1 MSKTA
6 KSLLDLFINEVIIDE
21 SITDIV
27 GDKFGSYSKYIIQDR
42 ALPDLRDGL
51 KPVQRRILYAMYKL
65 GMFADKPY
73 KKSARIAGDVMG
85 KYHPHGDTSIY
96 EAMVRMSQYWKMNLE
111 LIDMHGNNGSI
122 DGDPAA
128 AMRYTEARLSQ
139 EAEYLL
145 QDIEKKTVEFVP
157 NFDDEELEPTVLPSK
172 FPNILVNGATG
183 ISSGYA
189 TNIPPHNISEVIAA
203 TIYRINNPE
212 CKLSDLTKL
221 IKGPD
226 FPTGGIVQGLDGI
239 KSAYKNG
246 SGRIIVRSKTEF
258 EEVKKDHFSII
269 ITEIPFEVNKAN
281 LVKKIDE
288 VRIDK
293 KLDGIK
299 EVRDESDRDG
309 LRIAIELRKD
319 ADKDFIL
326 QYLLKH
332 TSLQVSYNFNMVA
345 IDKKKPVKVGL
356 ENILD
361 SYIRHQKDVIRNR
374 SNFDKNKAEKRLHVV
389 EGLVKMVDVVDEII
403 KIIRNSKGKAES
415 KQGIID
421 KFGFTDIQAEAI
433 ITLQLYRLSNT
444 DITALIKEN
453 DQLTKE
459 IARLT
464 KILNDEK
471 QLQKVIISELESIDK
486 QIGKSR
492 KTIIEKEIEKIEI
505 SQKDLISEED
515 VVISLS
521 NGGDIKRTS
530 TRSFSASSGVAGHKE
545 NDSILFQA
553 TANTV
558 NTLLIFTTKGNYLYL
573 PVFKIPDKR
582 WKDTGEFIGSI
593 IPIEP
598 DEYIVSAIVV
608 ENFESNI
615 DVMMAT
621 ERGLIK
627 QTELSEFQVSRYSR
641 PVRAMKINKDDKM
654 VTVSFNQNNEH
665 DKITMITDNGLGLTF
680 LTDEVTKVGTSA
692 GGVKGVNVKDDEK
705 LVACLYTKDGYD
717 ITSITADGFMK
728 NTSLEEI
735 IFLKR
740 TKRPKK
746 FMQLIASDVLTDANV
761 IKTDSVIIGFD
772 QGTIVIDKSFGNT
785 NVFNHNGN
793 HVEVGPEFGRTKT
806 VSNLRVDYKE

>member
-1 MSKTA
+1 MSKSA
-6 KSLLDLFINEVIIDE
+6 KSLLDLFLNEVIIDE

-96 EAMVRMSQYWKMNLE
+96 EAMVRMSQYWKMNLQ

-128 AMRYTEARLSQ
+128 AMRYTEARLSL

-183 ISSGYA
+183 ISAGYA
-189 TNIPPHNISEVIAA
+189 TNIPPHNISEVVAA
-203 TIYRINNPE
+203 TIYRINHPE
-212 CKLSDLTKL
+212 CKLSELTKL
-221 IKGPD
+221 VKGPD

-258 EEVKKDHFSII
+258 AETKKDHYSII
-269 ITEIPFEVNKAN
+269 VTEIPFEVNKAN

-356 ENILD
+356 ETILD

-403 KIIRNSKGKAES
+403 KIIRESKGKTES

-421 KFGFTDIQAEAI
+421 RFGFTDIQAEAI

-444 DITALIKEN
+444 DINALIKEN

-471 QLQKVIISELESIDK
+471 QLQKVIVSELEAIDK
-486 QIGKSR
+486 QIGKPR
-492 KTIIEKEIEKIEI
+492 HTVIEKEIEKIEI
-505 SQKDLISEED
+505 SQKDLIVEED

-545 NDSILFQA
+545 NDSILYQA
-553 TANTV
+553 NASTV

-598 DEYIVSAIVV
+598 DEYVISAIVV
-608 ENFESNI
+608 EDFERNI
-615 DVMMAT
+615 DIMMAT

-627 QTELSEFQVSRYSR
+627 QTELKEFQVSRYSR
-641 PVRAMKINKDDKM
+641 PVRAMKLNKDDKM
-654 VTVSFNQNNEH
+654 VSVSFNENNEH
-665 DKITMITDNGLGLTF
+665 DKITMITDNALGLTF
-680 LTDEVTKVGTSA
+680 LTEEVTKVGTSA
-692 GGVKGVNVKDDEK
+692 GGVKGANVKTDEK
-705 LVACLYTKDGYD
+705 LVSCLYTKDGYD
-717 ITSITADGFMK
+717 ITSITADGFIK
-728 NTSLEEI
+728 NTLLEEI

-746 FMQLIASDVLTDANV
+746 FMDLIASDVITDSNV
-761 IKTDSVIIGFD
+761 VITDSVIVGFD

-785 NVFNHNGN
+785 DVFNHNGN
-793 HVEVGPEFGRTKT
+793 HIEVGPEFGRTKT
-806 VSNLRVDYKE
+806 VSNLRVGYKE

>member
-1 MSKTA
+1 MSKSA
-6 KSLLDLFINEVIIDE
+6 KSLLDLFVNEVIIDE

-183 ISSGYA
+183 ISAGYA
-189 TNIPPHNISEVIAA
+189 TNIPPHNISEIIGA
-203 TIYRINNPE
+203 TIHRINNPE
-212 CKLSDLTKL
+212 CKLSELTK
-221 IKGPD
+221 IVKGPD

-239 KSAYKNG
+239 KSAYKDG
-246 SGRIIVRSKTEF
+246 SGRIIVRSKTDF
-258 EEVKKDHFSII
+258 EETRKDSFSII
-269 ITEIPFEVNKAN
+269 VTEIPFEVNKAS

-288 VRIDK
+288 IRIDK

-319 ADKDFIL
+319 ADKDFVL

-332 TSLQVSYNFNMVA
+332 TNLQVSYNFNMVA

-356 ENILD
+356 ETILD

-374 SNFDKNKAEKRLHVV
+374 SNFDKNRAEKRLHVV

-403 KIIRNSKGKAES
+403 KIIRNSKGKVES

-444 DITALIKEN
+444 DISALIKEN
-453 DQLTKE
+453 DQLSKE
-459 IARLT
+459 IARLS

-471 QLQKVIISELESIDK
+471 QLQKVIIGELEAIDK
-486 QIGKSR
+486 QIGKPR
-492 KTIIEKEIEKIEI
+492 KTVIEKEIEKIEI
-505 SQKDLISEED
+505 SQKDLVVEED

-545 NDSILFQA
+545 NDSILYQA
-553 TANTV
+553 NANTV

-573 PVFKIPDKR
+573 PVFKIPDRR

-598 DEYIVSAIVV
+598 DEYIISAIVV
-608 ENFESNI
+608 EDFDKNI

-621 ERGLIK
+621 ERGLLK
-627 QTELSEFQVSRYSR
+627 QTELRDFQVSRYSR
-641 PVRAMKINKDDKM
+641 PVRAMKLNKEDRM
-654 VTVSFNQNNEH
+654 ISVAFNASDEH

-680 LTDEVTKVGTSA
+680 LTEEVTKVGTSA
-692 GGVKGVNVKDDEK
+692 GGVKGINVKDNEK
-705 LVACLYTKDGYD
+705 LVACIYTKDGYD

-728 NTSLEEI
+728 NTQLEEI

-746 FMQLIASDVLTDANV
+746 IMQLIASDVITDSNV
-761 IKTDSVIIGFD
+761 IKTDSVIIGFE
-772 QGTIVIDKSFGNT
+772 QGTIVIDKSYGNT
-785 NVFNHNGN
+785 DVFNHNGN
-793 HVEVGPEFGRTKT
+793 HIEVGPEFGRTKT

>member
-1 MSKTA
+1 MSKSIKDT
-6 KSLLDLFINEVIIDE
+6 LDAIDEMIIDE
-21 SITDIV
+21 SITNIV

-51 KPVQRRILYAMYKL
+51 KPVQRRILFAMYKL

-85 KYHPHGDTSIY
+85 KYHPHGDSSIY
-96 EAMVRMSQYWKMNLE
+96 EAMVRMSQYWKMNLK

-128 AMRYTEARLSQ
+128 AMRYTEARLSK

-172 FPNILVNGATG
+172 YPNILVNGATG
-183 ISSGYA
+183 ISAGYA
-189 TNIPPHNISEVIAA
+189 TNIPPHNVSEVIQA
-203 TIYRINNPE
+203 TIYRINNPKS
-212 CKLSDLTKL
+212 KLSDLTKF

-226 FPTGGIVQGLDGI
+226 FPTGGIVQGVDGI
-239 KSAYKNG
+239 KTAYKDG
-246 SGRIIVRSKTEF
+246 SGRIIIRSKTEF
-258 EEVKKDHFSII
+258 EETKKDNFSII
-269 ITEIPFEVNKAN
+269 ITEVPFEVNKAN
-281 LVKKIDE
+281 LVKKIDDI
-288 VRIDK
+288 RIDK

-309 LRIAIELRKD
+309 LRIAIELKKD

-326 QYLLKH
+326 QYLFKH
-332 TSLQVSYNFNMVA
+332 TNLQVSYNFNMVA

-356 ENILD
+356 ETILD

-374 SNFDKNKAEKRLHVV
+374 SNFDKNRAEKRLHVV
-389 EGLVKMVDVVDEII
+389 EGLVKMVDVVDEIV
-403 KIIRNSKGKAES
+403 KIIRSSKGKAES

-444 DITALIKEN
+444 DISALVKEN

-459 IARLT
+459 IAKLT
-464 KILNDEK
+464 KILDDEK
-471 QLQKVIISELESIDK
+471 QLQKVIISELEAIEK
-486 QIGKSR
+486 QIGKPR
-492 KTIIEKEIEKIEI
+492 QTIIEKEIEKIEI
-505 SQKDLISEED
+505 SQKDLVSEEE

-530 TRSFSASSGVAGHKE
+530 IRSFIASSGVAGHKE
-545 NDSILFQA
+545 NDSILYQA
-553 TANTV
+553 HANTV
-558 NTLLIFTTKGNYLYL
+558 NTILVFTSKGNYLYI
-573 PVFKIPDKR
+573 PVYKIPDKR
-582 WKDTGEFIGSI
+582 WKENGEFIGSI

-598 DEYIVSAIVV
+598 DDYIVSAIVV
-608 ENFESNI
+608 DDFERNI
-615 DVMMAT
+615 DVMIAT
-621 ERGLIK
+621 ERGLLK

-641 PVRAMKINKDDKM
+641 PIRAMKISKDDK
-654 VTVSFNQNNEH
+654 VVAVSYNENNYH

-680 LTDEVTKVGTSA
+680 GTDEVSKVGTSA
-692 GGVKGVNVKDDEK
+692 GGVKGANVKDNEK
-705 LVACLYTKDGYD
+705 LVACLYTKDGYEV
-717 ITSITADGFMK
+717 TSITADGFVK
-728 NTSLEEI
+728 NSILKDI
-735 IFLKR
+735 ISLKR

-746 FMQLIASDVLTDANV
+746 FIELIASDL
-761 IKTDSVIIGFD
+761 ITDSNIIKSDKAIIGFD
-772 QGTIVIDKSFGNT
+772 QGTIVISKDFGNT
-785 NVFNHNGN
+785 DVFNHNGN
-793 HVEVGPEFGRTKT
+793 HIEVGPEFGRTRT
-806 VSNLRVDYKE
+806 VSNLTVDYKE